1 MALKHIAPTIRAT
14 IASLKAG
21 MAARVAAFNAEPENE
36 VALVEPADDSYIF
49 GGDDQLERHT
59 APIIEVYISSGE
71 LGEADIERA
80 MQDVDDRLV
89 VTVWAEG
96 VSGEVPEIYETV
108 VGYGRCILE
117 VLLQTGAFGEGAE
130 IKDQPGAVSYQYLTI
145 PTASAEDRSFDQF
158 RTAGVFSFALEDV
171 TPTT

>member
-21 MAARVAAFNAEPENE
+21 MGARVIVFNAEPVNE
-36 VALVEPADDSYIF
+36 VTLVEPADDSYIF

-71 LGEADIERA
+71 FGEANLGRG

-96 VSGEVPEIYETV
+96 ETGEVPEVYETI

-117 VLLQTGAFGEGAE
+117 VLLQEHAFGDGVE
-130 IKDQPGAVSYQYLTI
+130 IKNQPGGVSYQYLTI
-145 PTASAEDRSFDQF
+145 PTAPAEDRSFDQF
-158 RTAGVFSFALEDV
+158 RTAGVFSFTLEDI